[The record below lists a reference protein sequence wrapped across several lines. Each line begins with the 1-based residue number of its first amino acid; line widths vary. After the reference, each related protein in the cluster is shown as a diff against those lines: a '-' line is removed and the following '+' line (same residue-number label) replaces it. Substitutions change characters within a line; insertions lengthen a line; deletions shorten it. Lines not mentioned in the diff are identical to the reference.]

1 MTDPRIVKVLNVF
14 HKLNDEQ
21 LDAVKERGCD
31 VAVTAGAGSGKTYT
45 LVARYA
51 TLLAEGIS
59 PRQIAAITFT
69 KKAALEMRSKVR
81 DALIELQTQAKGD
94 SEELQKWSDLAA
106 KMDSARIGT
115 IHSLCTEILRAFPAE
130 AGIDPRFEVVD
141 EGVSKA
147 YQHQAVEDTLKSL
160 VAMERF
166 LPLLKNISLSTL
178 RDILQTLLE

>member
-14 HKLNDEQ
+14 HKLNADQ
-21 LDAVKERGCD
+21 LEAVEERGCD

-81 DALIELQTQAKGD
+81 DALIKLQAQVKDD
-94 SEELQKWSDLAA
+94 SEELQNWSNLAA

-115 IHSLCTEILRAFPAE
+115 IHSLCTEILRGF
-130 AGIDPRFEVVD
+130 
-141 EGVSKA
+141 
-147 YQHQAVEDTLKSL
+147 
-160 VAMERF
+160 
-166 LPLLKNISLSTL
+166 
-178 RDILQTLLE
+178 